1 MKKIF
6 VSVLLVLLV
15 GVSTIMGTYAV
26 IINVV
31 SDNGVDKIVDVINI
45 KDLLSDDNGNYNSTY
60 YDVRDELN
68 ISDSEMDVLMN
79 SSYLNDSL
87 KTILDNVVSYKL
99 RGGTKLSNDD
109 IYINKEEDINNPK
122 LTNVF
127 PNIVEKTKVDE
138 NGLEYFIKV
147 TDNINQKNE
156 SKSKIAEKIFSF
168 KKPIVTYSLIFICI
182 LVFILMYVLGNGSTD
197 NYTLLVFGAN
207 VDTLTKN
214 GDYYRLFTSMFLH
227 IGILHLLC
235 NMYSLYII
243 GKEVENVFGKVKYLI
258 IYLLSGIAG
267 SILSLAFNHN
277 TICAGASGAIFGLLG
292 ALLYFGYY
300 YRTYLGATL
309 TRSIIPVIVLNLIIG
324 FTSSGIDNAAHIGGL
339 VGGILIAMA
348 VGVPDKSNN
357 NNKINGIVLSLIYFG
372 FIIYLSFFR

>member
-109 IYINKEEDINNPK
+109 IYNMIVNDILKNK
-122 LTNVF
+122 
-127 PNIVEKTKVDE
+127 
-138 NGLEYFIKV
+138 
-147 TDNINQKNE
+147 
-156 SKSKIAEKIFSF
+156 
-168 KKPIVTYSLIFICI
+168 
-182 LVFILMYVLGNGSTD
+182 
-197 NYTLLVFGAN
+197 
-207 VDTLTKN
+207 
-214 GDYYRLFTSMFLH
+214 
-227 IGILHLLC
+227 
-235 NMYSLYII
+235 
-243 GKEVENVFGKVKYLI
+243 
-258 IYLLSGIAG
+258 
-267 SILSLAFNHN
+267 
-277 TICAGASGAIFGLLG
+277 
-292 ALLYFGYY
+292 
-300 YRTYLGATL
+300 
-309 TRSIIPVIVLNLIIG
+309 VI
-324 FTSSGIDNAAHIGGL
+324 
-339 VGGILIAMA
+339 
-348 VGVPDKSNN
+348 DKSNVYRSDISDYIYDLDVN
-357 NNKINGIVLSLIYFG
+357 LISD
-372 FIIYLSFFR
+372 L